1 MTTSLNE
8 PSVVPNVPE
17 ETVLERAMNLI
28 ASLGAPEDTKQLLS
42 DLEVAATANRE
53 LVEEATDLK
62 YELDHRETELSEHE
76 TALCEREDVVKTQ
89 TNLSLEL
96 SSSANSLK
104 ADIEIRERALK
115 KSQHDFN
122 ERRKDA
128 VVYITNLL
136 KNLDGIK
143 KGLMND

>member
-62 YELDHRETELSEHE
+62 SELDHRETELSEHE
-76 TALCEREDVVKTQ
+76 TDLCEREDVVKTQ
-89 TNLSLEL
+89 TKLSLEL
-96 SSSANSLK
+96 TTAANDLK
-104 ADIEIRERALK
+104 TDLEHRESVLMER
-115 KSQHDFN
+115 QDDFN
-122 ERRKDA
+122 GKRKDA
-128 VVYITNLL
+128 IIYCDGVLQNLKL
-136 KNLDGIK
+136 VR
-143 KGLMND
+143 KGLIDG